1 MPPVLPGSTLMLSRS
16 LRFVSFLLAVAILG
30 MPSVAD
36 AKKKKADPPAEDVKL
51 DEEPASKKKG
61 KAEEE
66 KPPEEKPS
74 EEASPEA
81 SEEGEKKEEEE
92 APKDAAPADEAS
104 SSKSVVEEP
113 GKSYYTV
120 GARFRGLFIPSFIIH
135 AFGEGGSNVF
145 APSFGPEFGIRRD
158 GFEYVFG
165 ISYTSYVMTHQPFK
179 APSDPEEAMELV
191 DAHLKVLYFTADFQW
206 SKQLNPTVA
215 WTYGGGAGLGFV
227 WGPLYR
233 SQAYKSASA
242 ENGWDYCLGPATPA
256 SPPVQQQYCQPDP
269 ELVASG
275 DPQHWKGYEEP
286 SWADG
291 GSKPLLFPWI
301 ALQTGLRIKPDPKFV
316 ARFDVGIGFG
326 QIWFGIGADYGL

>member
-1 MPPVLPGSTLMLSRS
+1 MLSKT
-16 LRFVSFLLAVAILG
+16 LRFVSFLLAVAVLA
-30 MPSVAD
+30 MPSVAE
-36 AKKKKADPPAEDVKL
+36 AKKKKAAEPPPEEVKL
-51 DEEPASKKKG
+51 EEKPV
-61 KAEEE
+61 EEE
-66 KPPEEKPS
+66 KPAEEPTP
-74 EEASPEA
+74 ATD
-81 SEEGEKKEEEE
+81 EGEKKEED
-92 APKDAAPADEAS
+92 APKEAAPADEAS
-104 SSKSVVEEP
+104 SGKSVVEEP

-120 GARFRGLFIPSFIIH
+120 GLRFRGLFIPSFMIQ

-158 GFEYVFG
+158 GFEYVFA
-165 ISYTSYVMTHQPFK
+165 INYSSYVMTHQPFK

-206 SKQLNPTVA
+206 SKQLNPTIA

-233 SQAYKSASA
+233 SQASPSSSA
-242 ENGWDYCLGPATPA
+242 ENGWDYCLAQATAA
-256 SPPVQQQYCQPDP
+256 SPPIQQQYCQPDP
-269 ELVASG
+269 DIAAAG

-291 GSKPLLFPWI
+291 GSNPILFPWI

-326 QIWFGIGADYGL
+326 QLWFGIGADYGL

>member
-1 MPPVLPGSTLMLSRS
+1 MLSKTF
-16 LRFVSFLLAVAILG
+16 RFVSFLLAVAVLG
-30 MPSVAD
+30 MPSVAE
-36 AKKKKADPPAEDVKL
+36 AKKKKSADPPAEEVKL
-51 DEEPASKKKG
+51 EEKP
-61 KAEEE
+61 AEEA
-66 KPPEEKPS
+66 KPPEEP
-74 EEASPEA
+74 APEA
-81 SEEGEKKEEEE
+81 TDEGEKKEEA
-92 APKDAAPADEAS
+92 APKDAAPADEAAS
-104 SSKSVVEEP
+104 SRSVVEEP

-120 GARFRGLFIPSFIIH
+120 GLRFRGLFIPSFMIH

-165 ISYTSYVMTHQPFK
+165 INYSSYVMTHQPFK

-206 SKQLNPTVA
+206 SKDLSPNVA

-233 SQAYKSASA
+233 SQAYPSTSA
-242 ENGWDYCLGPATPA
+242 ENGWDYCTGPAPA
-256 SPPVQQQYCQPDP
+256 GAPPPQSVYCQPDP
-269 ELVASG
+269 DIAAAG

-316 ARFDVGIGFG
+316 ARLDVGIGFG
-326 QIWFGIGADYGL
+326 QLWFGVGADYGL